1 VNRRLTISF
10 LACLWLVCL
19 YRAVTQSI
27 VHDEALT
34 YQLYIAAPLSRIFSY
49 FDANHH
55 FLNTLL
61 MRLSVGLFGVSEWAL
76 RLPALAGAALYFAAV
91 YQLARNA
98 FRTSAASALAVA
110 LLTLNPLVL
119 DFMVAARGYG
129 MALALFTY
137 ALALLVRW
145 GQNEQG
151 RRPADLVK
159 AGVAL
164 ALSVAAN
171 LVFAVPVFAVA
182 ISALLLARLQRAT
195 APAVDPATPVAK
207 NLQRKVRKRKAA
219 AGYSKPLANPLYRYL
234 LAPLAAASLLFFI
247 AAPFAEASASNFY
260 VGSAS
265 MAESLRSLASASLAH
280 GGFLRTW
287 RFSGFGIDAAAFLLA
302 PVTVVAALVL
312 GWRRRDPLLLLT
324 GGVAGGSAAVL
335 LLAHALM
342 AVPFPV
348 DRTGIYFLA
357 LVPLAMAALVDS
369 GIARGRFQKPIVA
382 LFYGLGLAFVVLF
395 AAEFNI
401 RSFLVWEY
409 DADTRQIAGRLA
421 QLGARDQLS
430 SVRVG
435 ASWQLE
441 PSLNFYRDKDR
452 LTWMLPVERGSLV
465 PGAGFYVLM
474 AADRPVIST
483 LGLRTVGEWP
493 QSGSVLAVPA
503 SPR

>member
-1 VNRRLTISF
+1 MNRRLCIGF

-34 YQLYIAAPLSRIFSY
+34 YELYIAAPLSRIFSY

-61 MRLSVGLFGVSEWAL
+61 MRIAVALFGVSEWAL
-76 RLPALAGAALYFAAV
+76 RLPALAGAALYLAAV
-91 YQLARNA
+91 YQIAVNA
-98 FRTSAASALAVA
+98 FRTSAASGLALA

-119 DFMVAARGYG
+119 DFLVAARGYG

-151 RRPADLVK
+151 RRPASLVK
-159 AGVAL
+159 AAIAL

-171 LVFAVPVFAVA
+171 LVFAVPVLAVA
-182 ISALLLARLQRAT
+182 VTALLLARPRRAVI
-195 APAVDPATPVAK
+195 PAGPATPVARK
-207 NLQRKVRKRKAA
+207 LHKKVRKGKPA
-219 AGYSKPLANPLYRYL
+219 AGFPKPVPNPAYRYF
-234 LAPLAAASLLFFI
+234 LAPLAAAGLLFFI
-247 AAPFAEASASNFY
+247 AAPIAQANASNFY
-260 VGSAS
+260 VGSPS
-265 MAESLRSLASASLAH
+265 VAESLRSLASASLAH
-280 GGFLRTW
+280 GGLLGTG
-287 RFSGFGIDAAAFLLA
+287 RFARFVIDAVAFLLA
-302 PVTVVAALVL
+302 PATVAAALAL
-312 GWRRRDPLLLLT
+312 GWRRRDALLLFT
-324 GGVAGGSAAVL
+324 GGAAVGSAAAL
-335 LLAHALM
+335 LLAHALW

-357 LVPLAMAALVDS
+357 LVPLAMAALADS
-369 GIARGRFQKPIVA
+369 GTGNGA
-382 LFYGLGLAFVVLF
+382 LHKVFAATFYGLGLASLVLF

-401 RSFLVWEY
+401 RSFQVWEY

-421 QLGARDQLS
+421 QLATGGQPN

-474 AADRPVIST
+474 AADRPVIGT
-483 LGLRTVGEWP
+483 LELKTMEEWP
-493 QSGSVLAVPA
+493 RSGSVLAVPA
-503 SPR
+503 APR